1 MSGDVL
7 FIVGSVRPVRVGD
20 QLGEHIVKLFEDA
33 GDARIT
39 MVDLRELA
47 LPFLDEPKMPALGKY
62 EHEHTKR
69 WSDQVAGSSAVVILT
84 PEYNW
89 GYPASV
95 KNAVDYLYKEWK
107 DKPALLISYGGGG
120 GKRCYE
126 QLLQVLGRVGMQ
138 LAETRVNIVLRD
150 AYGDDD
156 RLKDAAAIVDRESDV
171 LIKAWQELQALIA
184 NKDEL

>member
-7 FIVGSVRPVRVGD
+7 FIIGSVRPVRVGD
-20 QLGEHIVKLFEDA
+20 QLAAEIVKLFDDA
-33 GDARIT
+33 GDVPIT
-39 MVDLRELA
+39 VVDLRELN
-47 LPFLDEPKMPALGKY
+47 LPFLDEPKMPSLGQY
-62 EHEHTKR
+62 AHDHTKR
-69 WSDQVAGSSAVVILT
+69 WSEQVAAASGVVILT

-120 GKRCYE
+120 GKRSYE
-126 QLLQVLGRVGMQ
+126 QLTQVLGRVGMK
-138 LAETRVNIVLRD
+138 LAETRVNLVLRD

-156 RLKDAAAIVDRESDV
+156 RLKNPAAIIERDSDV
-171 LIKAWQELQALIA
+171 LIKAWQELQGLIA
-184 NKDEL
+184 ETDE